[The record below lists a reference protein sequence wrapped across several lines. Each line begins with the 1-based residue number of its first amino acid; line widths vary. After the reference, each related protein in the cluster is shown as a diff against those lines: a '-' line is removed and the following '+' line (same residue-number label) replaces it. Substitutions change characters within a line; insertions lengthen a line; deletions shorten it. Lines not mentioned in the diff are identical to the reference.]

1 MMNFGGML
9 NLLSL
14 DLGDLGG
21 KRLFGSLFGEG
32 SLIAIGVIARV
43 AVLAA
48 IIIFLCKKKKG

>member
-1 MMNFGGML
+1 MNFGGML

-21 KRLFGSLFGEG
+21 KRLFGSLFSEG
-32 SLIAIGVIARV
+32 SLIAIGVIAGV